1 MGPTFEER
9 ARAIRENPAA
19 CAAAWEAGQLWW
31 LLHEAQ
37 FRMYR
42 QFYATQADQVW
53 NCARRLGKTFLLVV
67 LMFEAC
73 IRKPR
78 ARTALGAMQAVD
90 VEDII
95 EPMVDEILD
104 TCPDHLRPVPRW
116 SKHRIEWPNGS
127 INKIA
132 GCDNKNYKH
141 LRGRGLDLWA
151 VDEAAFV
158 TELLKVVDDVL
169 SPQTWTTKGRGLLA
183 SSPPDTP
190 GHPFQTYYLRAM
202 GRGNSARFTFDQNP
216 LLSPERRAEIIAEEA
231 AKRRMTVEEFRQTTV
246 FRREFN
252 AEFVI
257 EQTRAVLPEFTEN
270 LAELL
275 TREELATPLFT
286 DWYTVIDLG
295 GSRDPTGILVGY
307 WDFARRKFRC
317 QRDRKLERPTTEN
330 IKDAVRELEAACF
343 SQMPELRGK
352 HFRIMDDDQG
362 VVRRDLAQKY
372 SLPTSPPLKDD
383 KDAGLMDLRDSL
395 LREEIEFSQ
404 ECRETLAQCQAAIWN
419 KQHTEYERVEGFG
432 HFDLLDCLLYAS
444 RNFISNRGRVP
455 PLWGVDRANT
465 VIRQRGPQLSQA
477 SQALASIWKPR

>member
-1 MGPTFEER
+1 MAPTFEER
-9 ARAIRENPAA
+9 ARAIRESPEARR
-19 CAAAWEAGQLWW
+19 AAWEAGQLWW

-42 QFYATQADQVW
+42 QFYASTADQVW

-73 IRKPR
+73 LRKPR

-95 EPMVDEILD
+95 EPMVEEILD

-127 INKIA
+127 VNKIA

-158 TELLKVVDDVL
+158 AELLKVVDDVL
-169 SPQTWTTKGRGLLA
+169 SPQTWTTSGRGLLA

-190 GHPFQTYYLRAM
+190 GHPFQTYYMRAM

-216 LLSPERRAEIIAEEA
+216 LLTPERKAAIIAEEA
-231 AKRRMTVEEFRQTTV
+231 AKRRMTVEEFRTTTV

-257 EQTRAVLPEFTEN
+257 EQTRAVLPEFTED
-270 LAELL
+270 LAEAL
-275 TREELATPLFT
+275 TCPETSTPLFT
-286 DWYTVIDLG
+286 DWYTIVDTG
-295 GSRDPTGILVGY
+295 GSRDPTGILIGY
-307 WDFARRKFRC
+307 WDFGRRKFRC
-317 QRDRKLERPTTEN
+317 QRDRLLQRPTIEE
-330 IKDAVRELEAACF
+330 IAKAAKALEAETF
-343 SQMPELRGK
+343 SQHPELRGR
-352 HFRIMDDDQG
+352 HYRIVDDDQG
-362 VVRRDLAQKY
+362 FIRRDLAQKY
-372 SLPTSPPLKDD
+372 AFPSSPPLKDD
-383 KDAGLMDLRDSL
+383 KQAGLMDLRDSL
-395 LREEIEFSQ
+395 LRGEIEFDPA
-404 ECRETLAQCQAAIWN
+404 CRETLAQCQAAIWN
-419 KQHTEYERVEGFG
+419 KAHTEYERVEGFG

-444 RNFISNRGRVP
+444 RNFIPNRGRVP
-455 PLWGVDRANT
+455 PLYGVDRANT
-465 VIRQRGPQLSQA
+465 IIRPRAPQLPQA
-477 SQALASIWKPR
+477 AQALKSLFGGR